1 MMVFEQDEKNSEN
14 SSRRSRGRTQIIADI
29 LHHCKENKRKSHVMQ
44 KANLNFDQV
53 SHYLGNLLGRGL
65 VVEQDLSEDG
75 KIYRT
80 TDKGRE
86 FLDRYQNL
94 IGFFKVDRNSKQ
106 SKSDRASVSLVK
118 PIRHKTRSKTLAISF
133 LLTISLSMII
143 SQSMPTLMTMT
154 AILSLEQQV
163 AYAQEDNAVGD
174 KLESEEVDTGDK
186 EGINDAGNDKEKEN
200 GDNNS
205 GTGDAPNGIGND
217 SQLEAGDQ
225 EKDGKEGSEVTGTTD
240 ESVENATL
248 RNSSIEKPKQVVG
261 DRELPD
267 DDCLFDPSLPKCA
280 PVDGECP
287 DGFAMNE
294 DGQCYPDK
302 PCPKGYK
309 RRDNDETGACLS
321 VSEKHLKVIVNVK
334 GANGAGKVSVEAKEG
349 AGDSRFVD
357 NIQGAHT
364 FKFYK
369 NSMPVGAEFKACAY
383 SDKLDKELCAEGKNG
398 PENEPEKM
406 TIAFSSNI
414 GLKVI
419 VDVKGAD
426 GAGKVSV
433 RSEETDNILGR
444 TVDNIEGKHTF
455 QFKAGKVPIGGE
467 FEACAHSDKL
477 GKELCTK
484 GKNGPES
491 EPEKVGVTFQE
502 LKLPLCDGSYQDCI
516 TKDGYVCK
524 AGSSDD
530 ECELNGYYCIKGEGC
545 GNFVHGVCED
555 CETEGEDGGKGLK
568 VIVHFTRNDHACVR
582 TVDDSHRAGC
592 KAGHPGDEVVFQFGT
607 GDVEVGEEAYACFQ
621 GYDDDC
627 RSVINGPESAP
638 EHIYQLR

>member
-1 MMVFEQDEKNSEN
+1 MMVFEQDKKNIEN
-14 SSRRSRGRTQIIADI
+14 SSSRTRGRTQIIADI
-29 LHHCKENKRKSHVMQ
+29 LHQCKENKRKSHVMQ
-44 KANLNFDQV
+44 KANLDFDQV
-53 SHYLGNLLGRGL
+53 SHYLGDLLGRGL
-65 VVEQDLSEDG
+65 VEQGLSEGDN
-75 KIYRT
+75 IYRT

-86 FLDRYQNL
+86 FLDRYQKL
-94 IGFFKVDRNSKQ
+94 IGFFRGDRNSKQ
-106 SKSDRASVSLVK
+106 SKSDRASISLVK
-118 PIRHKTRSKTLAISF
+118 PIQHRIRSKTLAISF
-133 LLTISLSMII
+133 LLIISLGMII
-143 SQSMPTLMTMT
+143 SQSMPTLMITT
-154 AILSLEQQV
+154 AILSIEQQV

-174 KLESEEVDTGDK
+174 KLESAWVDTDDK
-186 EGINDAGNDKEKEN
+186 KEIGNVGNAKEKEN

-205 GTGDAPNGIGND
+205 GTGYAPNRIGND
-217 SQLEAGDQ
+217 SQLEAEEQ
-225 EKDGKEGSEVTGTTD
+225 EKDGKEGSEITGTTD

-248 RNSSIEKPKQVVG
+248 RNPSIEKPKQVVG
-261 DRELPD
+261 NRGLPD
-267 DDCLFDPSLPKCA
+267 DDCLFDPSLPRCA

-294 DGQCYPDK
+294 DGQCYLDK
-302 PCPKGYK
+302 PCPKGYE
-309 RRDNDETGACLS
+309 RRDNDETGTCYS
-321 VSEKHLKVIVNVK
+321 VSEKHLKVIVHVK
-334 GANGAGKVSVEAKEG
+334 GADGAGKVSVEAKAG

-357 NIQGAHT
+357 NIQGAHS

-530 ECELNGYYCIKGEGC
+530 ECEFNGYYCINGEGC

-555 CETEGEDGGKGLK
+555 CETEGEDGGK
-568 VIVHFTRNDHACVR
+568 
-582 TVDDSHRAGC
+582 
-592 KAGHPGDEVVFQFGT
+592 
-607 GDVEVGEEAYACFQ
+607 
-621 GYDDDC
+621 
-627 RSVINGPESAP
+627 
-638 EHIYQLR
+638 

>member
-1 MMVFEQDEKNSEN
+1 MMVFEQDKKNIEN
-14 SSRRSRGRTQIIADI
+14 SSSRARERTQIIADI
-29 LHHCKENKRKSHVMQ
+29 LHQCKENKRKSHVMQ

-53 SHYLGNLLGRGL
+53 SHYLGDLLGRGL
-65 VVEQDLSEDG
+65 VEQGLSEG
-75 KIYRT
+75 GNIYRT

-86 FLDRYQNL
+86 FLDRYQKL
-94 IGFFKVDRNSKQ
+94 IGFFRGDRNSKQ
-106 SKSDRASVSLVK
+106 SKSDRASISLVK
-118 PIRHKTRSKTLAISF
+118 PIQHRIRSKTLAISF
-133 LLTISLSMII
+133 LLIISLGMII
-143 SQSMPTLMTMT
+143 SQIMPTLMITT
-154 AILSLEQQV
+154 AILSIEQQV

-174 KLESEEVDTGDK
+174 KLESAWVDTDDK
-186 EGINDAGNDKEKEN
+186 KEIGNVGNAKEKEN

-205 GTGDAPNGIGND
+205 GTGDAPNRIGND
-217 SQLEAGDQ
+217 SQLEAEEQ
-225 EKDGKEGSEVTGTTD
+225 EKDGKEGSEITGTTD

-248 RNSSIEKPKQVVG
+248 RNPSIEKPKQVVG
-261 DRELPD
+261 NRGLPD

-294 DGQCYPDK
+294 DGQCYLDK
-302 PCPKGYK
+302 PCPKGYE
-309 RRDNDETGACLS
+309 RRDNDETGTCYS
-321 VSEKHLKVIVNVK
+321 VSEKHLKVIVHVK
-334 GANGAGKVSVEAKEG
+334 GADGAGKVSVEAKAG

-357 NIQGAHT
+357 NIQGAHS

-398 PENEPEKM
+398 PENGPEKL

-419 VDVKGAD
+419 V
-426 GAGKVSV
+426 
-433 RSEETDNILGR
+433 
-444 TVDNIEGKHTF
+444 
-455 QFKAGKVPIGGE
+455 
-467 FEACAHSDKL
+467 
-477 GKELCTK
+477 
-484 GKNGPES
+484 
-491 EPEKVGVTFQE
+491 
-502 LKLPLCDGSYQDCI
+502 
-516 TKDGYVCK
+516 
-524 AGSSDD
+524 
-530 ECELNGYYCIKGEGC
+530 
-545 GNFVHGVCED
+545 
-555 CETEGEDGGKGLK
+555 
-568 VIVHFTRNDHACVR
+568 HFTHNDHACVR

-607 GDVEVGEEAYACFQ
+607 GDIEVGEEVYACFQ